1 MGFYA
6 TIEEGSNEEVEE
18 RCLEVKEGD
27 LGVDVFKV
35 ERVVERRTK
44 KVSGCLHSHWY
55 WFVRISLLYK

>member
-1 MGFYA
+1 M

-35 ERVVERRTK
+35 KRVVERMK
-44 KVSGCLHSHWY
+44 NVSGCLQSHWY
-55 WFVRISLLYK
+55 WFVEILLLSH